1 MTDAASILYPSSTPA
16 APAPAPTAAHD
27 AASILY
33 GPAPAPPAAPAAEPA
48 APTPTPTPTPA
59 ADADAAEAEV
69 KPADDAAAKAEPLK
83 IEVPENIRAL
93 REASATASDVLY
105 ANTIDPAIGGMFSDV
120 EQLTLPERK
129 AAAAELSR
137 MARDVGLD
145 HDDVAGLVS
154 RAPSVRSLT
163 PEQVTQ
169 NQAEA
174 ARLLRDEFGD
184 RAQQALADAV
194 KLATRDPRTKG
205 ILERSGLG
213 NDPQTILKFARLA
226 VRERNS
232 GRL

>member
-1 MTDAASILYPSSTPA
+1 MAE
-16 APAPAPTAAHD
+16 APAPAPAA
-27 AASILY
+27 
-33 GPAPAPPAAPAAEPA
+33 
-48 APTPTPTPTPA
+48 
-59 ADADAAEAEV
+59 
-69 KPADDAAAKAEPLK
+69 ADDAAQAKPDGEPAAKVEPLK

-105 ANTIDPAIGGMFSDV
+105 ANTVDPAIGGMLSDV

-129 AAAAELSR
+129 AAAAEMSR

-154 RAPSVRSLT
+154 RVATVRNLT